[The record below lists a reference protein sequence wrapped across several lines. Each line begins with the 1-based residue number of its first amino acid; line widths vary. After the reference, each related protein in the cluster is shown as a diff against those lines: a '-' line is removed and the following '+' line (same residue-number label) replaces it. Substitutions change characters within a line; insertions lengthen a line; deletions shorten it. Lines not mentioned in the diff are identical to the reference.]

1 MSGPWF
7 YVIPITVNGG
17 ADDVAGT
24 RTDVHVFPGRDIQ
37 MDAPITSQSWV
48 WASISE
54 RASDGRPFLGDTL
67 MSVGN
72 VLSEDDGGV
81 RVRILNHWPNSLNGL
96 LKMPIWI

>member
-48 WASISE
+48 WCVNIREGIGWASIS
-54 RASDGRPFLGDTL
+54 RRRTDVRWKRT
-67 MSVGN
+67 VG
-72 VLSEDDGGV
+72 G
-81 RVRILNHWPNSLNGL
+81 
-96 LKMPIWI
+96 